1 MEAHSKIVHL
11 CDSSLIRVSNL
22 GHTVMVSGMMR
33 SLSDADLIM
42 NSVMNTHASHFTLKT
57 SSTLVVFKKE

>member
-1 MEAHSKIVHL
+1 MEACSKIVHL
-11 CDSSLIRVSNL
+11 CDSSLIGVSNL
-22 GHTVMVSGMMR
+22 GHSVMVSGMMR

-42 NSVMNTHASHFTLKT
+42 ISVMNTHASHFTLKT